1 MPNFPQTIL
10 RHQLAWLRARY
21 DGGAIP
27 ACIYIT
33 VKAIETEI
41 AWHAHHAKHANP
53 SIRSDKPPTAKG
65 ENRHG

>member
-21 DGGAIP
+21 DNGAISP
-27 ACIYIT
+27 GIYATIKT
-33 VKAIETEI
+33 VETEI
-41 AWHAHHAKHANP
+41 AWHDHAKHTNP
-53 SIRSDKPPTAKG
+53 RIRTDNPPTAKG